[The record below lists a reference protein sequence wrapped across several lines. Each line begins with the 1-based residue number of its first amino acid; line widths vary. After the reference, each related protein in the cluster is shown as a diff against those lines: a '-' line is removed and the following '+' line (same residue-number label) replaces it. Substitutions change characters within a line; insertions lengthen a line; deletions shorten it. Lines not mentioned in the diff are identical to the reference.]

1 MRPHILKSKHKQCIY
16 IYIFANFPYQTEIW
30 GNSQPAVWSHTSIP
44 HAPRL
49 DPVDTAQHLQG
60 PPWELEGNLPYKLR
74 LNTPKWSFLVGKR
87 MVVGYHHLRKPIFKY
102 PRNLEMDSWRNLQ
115 TGRGRSFEMSLLK
128 KIALYNSVV
137 ALTCFALT
145 VPQLTFA
152 FHWHPG
158 KETSKG
164 VSRTQTPMN
173 AWPLGSSSGVMAQTW
188 TAEPH
193 CCRLSSWPS
202 TSVSDT
208 SLGHDPQIVSCP
220 KQLLME
226 NPESHQKI
234 IPNAATCSRCHLVVI
249 NKQLIA
255 EVGSQPNLPGKANP

>member
-1 MRPHILKSKHKQCIY
+1 MPLMKKLLYRILWC
-16 IYIFANFPYQTEIW
+16 
-30 GNSQPAVWSHTSIP
+30 
-44 HAPRL
+44 
-49 DPVDTAQHLQG
+49 
-60 PPWELEGNLPYKLR
+60 
-74 LNTPKWSFLVGKR
+74 
-87 MVVGYHHLRKPIFKY
+87 M
-102 PRNLEMDSWRNLQ
+102 
-115 TGRGRSFEMSLLK
+115 
-128 KIALYNSVV
+128 
-137 ALTCFALT
+137 TCFALT
-145 VPQLTFA
+145 VPRLTFA

-158 KETSKG
+158 KETSKDVSD

-202 TSVSDT
+202 TIVSDT
-208 SLGHDPQIVSCP
+208 SLGHDPQTFSCP

-255 EVGSQPNLPGKANP
+255 ELGSQPNLPVGKANP